1 MQSSRGKERKD
12 EKAFINEQSKEV
24 EENNGKGK
32 TRDLFKNIGD
42 TEGMFHVRMGII
54 KEETV
59 RTQQKQK
66 RLRRGGKNT
75 QKSCTKKVSMIQKTT
90 MVWSLT
96 WSLTSLQSEVKW
108 ALGSITTNK
117 ASGGGEIP
125 AERFRILKEC

>member
-12 EKAFINEQSKEV
+12 EKGFINEQSKEV

-42 TEGMFHVRMGII
+42 TEGMFHVRMGTI

-75 QKSCTKKVSMIQKTT
+75 QKSCTKKGLNDPENHNGVVTH
-90 MVWSLT
+90 L
-96 WSLTSLQSEVKW
+96 EPD
-108 ALGSITTNK
+108 
-117 ASGGGEIP
+117 IP
-125 AERFRILKEC
+125 AV